1 MKQCPAITSKGE
13 PCQGYVHP
21 GKEFCPSHDPARAE
35 ARKRAASLAGRS
47 RQGGEIA
54 QIKATLKQLAEDVL
68 KKRVSPGIGSVANQ
82 VYGTLLKCLETEI
95 RERDVAVR
103 EREFVEIRLPEFME
117 LKGEVAELREALE
130 TQASSGKRGASSW
143 AG

>member
-68 KKRVSPGIGSVANQ
+68 KRRVSPGIGSVANQ
-82 VYGTLLKCLETEI
+82 VYGTLLKCIEI
-95 RERDVAVR
+95 EVRARDVVVR
-103 EREFVEIRLPEFME
+103 ERELEEIRLPEFRE
-117 LKGEVAELREALE
+117 LQSEVQELREMLE
-130 TQASSGKRGASSW
+130 TQASSTKRGGSAW
-143 AG
+143 